1 MFFTYSFI
9 TKKRDFGKL
18 YDIYLYKLKIALM
31 TEEIN
36 QKKSLNP
43 IADRVEKRTKEISI
57 KSEKLINYGLDTLKD
72 LMFKLLEVR
81 PREYKTRD
89 YRPREYRKKDS
100 RDKE

>member
-1 MFFTYSFI
+1 
-9 TKKRDFGKL
+9 
-18 YDIYLYKLKIALM
+18 M

-72 LMFKLLEVR
+72 LKPLGAKPKYVSNNLSNFK
-81 PREYKTRD
+81 KGF
-89 YRPREYRKKDS
+89 S
-100 RDKE
+100 

>member
-1 MFFTYSFI
+1 
-9 TKKRDFGKL
+9 
-18 YDIYLYKLKIALM
+18 M

-81 PREYKTRD
+81 PREYK
-89 YRPREYRKKDS
+89 PREFRRKDS
-100 RDKE
+100 GDKK

>member
-1 MFFTYSFI
+1 
-9 TKKRDFGKL
+9 
-18 YDIYLYKLKIALM
+18 M

-57 KSEKLINYGLDTLKD
+57 KSEKLINFGLDSLKD

-81 PREYKTRD
+81 PR
-89 YRPREYRKKDS
+89 
-100 RDKE
+100 